1 MGKITEYD
9 AVTALVA
16 ANVLLAD
23 GSNGTKKI
31 TAENLAKSM
40 AGLLPGDDFFTMLDR
55 ICPPQAHGQI
65 FRGKNLGTSLTTAQK
80 SEINAGT
87 FKGLW
92 LGDYWVINNVT
103 WRIADFDYWYRCG
116 DTEFTRHHV
125 VVIPDSPLYSAK
137 MNETNTTEGGYYGS
151 AMRGAVVSETF
162 TPYAEGCGLYNALTA
177 FQSAFGDAL
186 LTHREYLDNAVTD
199 GEESGGAWMDS
210 IIELPSEIMIYG
222 THIRTMNSHIAVS
235 SKTQLALMQAS
246 PRFINI
252 RATYWLR
259 DVVSATRF
267 AYVNLSGLANYNR
280 ASDSLGVRPVGAVG

>member
-125 VVIPDSPLYSAK
+125 VVIPDSPLYNAK

-186 LTHREYLDNAVTD
+186 LTHKDYLVNAVTD
-199 GEESGGAWMDS
+199 GVSSGGAWFDS
-210 IIELPSEIMIYG
+210 IIELPNEIMIYG
-222 THIRTMNSHIAVS
+222 TGVRTPSPIWYTTG
-235 SKTQLALMQAS
+235 KTQLALMQAS

-259 DVVSATRF
+259 DVVSATFF
-267 AYVNLSGLANYNR
+267 AVVGNR
-280 ASDSLGVRPVGAVG
+280 GVALHDSASASRGVRPVGAVG